1 MLFHVHMATHVPD
14 TMDAD
19 TLAALQ
25 AKERAHGAPLQE
37 SGVWRHLWRVAG
49 KYENISIFDV
59 SGPDELHDILSGLP
73 LHPYMNVSV
82 TALSHHPGSIKHD
95 DES

>member
-14 TMDAD
+14 GMNAD

-37 SGVWRHLWRVAG
+37 SGTWRHLWRVAG
-49 KYENISIFDV
+49 KFENISIFDV
-59 SGPDELHDILSGLP
+59 ADPDELHEILSGLP
-73 LHPYMNVSV
+73 LYSLMDISV
-82 TALSHHPGSIKHD
+82 TALSHHPGSVRAD
-95 DES
+95 VG